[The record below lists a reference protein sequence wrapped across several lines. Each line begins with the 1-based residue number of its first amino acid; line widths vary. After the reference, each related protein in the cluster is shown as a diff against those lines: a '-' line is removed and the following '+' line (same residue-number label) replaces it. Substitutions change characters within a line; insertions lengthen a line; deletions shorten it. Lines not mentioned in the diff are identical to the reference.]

1 MGSRTMSADKETI
14 SRLRD
19 ALVKMNKDYMTTK
32 LELDQLKVEANA
44 SSISS
49 PQQQQKPDLGSHL
62 LKFSSKVK
70 AFQSNINTKLAT
82 AGLQMKGQQN
92 ENADIVVN
100 NDANDLNDKQQ
111 QHSHVNGSNVT
122 DKETRRLRDDNE
134 SLQTQMANYKQ
145 MLKDAMESKD
155 QLQKERNELLIKYG
169 EAEEEIKKLK
179 EASIADSNRYEQLL
193 DSFRDENSSQIEIEK
208 KKLYKAHDAKIND
221 LNAQC
226 VEYKQKYEE
235 LQTKWNE
242 NEGAWNDKFDL
253 VVTERNRIKQ
263 QNKSLKKAF
272 SSQELLHQ
280 KSSPHKNNNISAVYE
295 VEEEE
300 VKSLEA
306 ETKNAQIRELKEQMN
321 EMKKR
326 HNNEKSSLIQRLS
339 VKPIQTKGGAD
350 QNRMN
355 ILVNSLFNLITEKED
370 IITAMTESKKYL
382 GHRLLSL
389 EKELSELKAK
399 Q

>member
-1 MGSRTMSADKETI
+1 MG
-14 SRLRD
+14 
-19 ALVKMNKDYMTTK
+19 
-32 LELDQLKVEANA
+32 
-44 SSISS
+44 
-49 PQQQQKPDLGSHL
+49 
-62 LKFSSKVK
+62 
-70 AFQSNINTKLAT
+70 
-82 AGLQMKGQQN
+82 
-92 ENADIVVN
+92 
-100 NDANDLNDKQQ
+100 
-111 QHSHVNGSNVT
+111 
-122 DKETRRLRDDNE
+122 
-134 SLQTQMANYKQ
+134 
-145 MLKDAMESKD
+145 
-155 QLQKERNELLIKYG
+155 
-169 EAEEEIKKLK
+169 
-179 EASIADSNRYEQLL
+179 YEQLL
-193 DSFRDENSSQIEIEK
+193 DSFRDENSSQVEIEK

-242 NEGAWNDKFDL
+242 NEEAWNDKFDL

-295 VEEEE
+295 VEEE

-339 VKPIQTKGGAD
+339 AKPIQTKGGAD

-355 ILVNSLFNLITEKED
+355 ILVNSLSNLITEKED
-370 IITAMTESKKYL
+370 IITAMIESKKYL
-382 GHRLLSL
+382 GHKLLFL

-399 Q
+399 H